1 MVNRIYKCKGWI
13 AAKTQYSKHDLKVKL
28 QVDPSKKFL
37 CHTCFKHGH
46 IHSVRRVYI
55 TDLPCIDRVVE
66 LEVETPQI
74 RCPGCG
80 RFHTLRP
87 DFVHPT
93 MGFTWRF
100 MRCISS
106 LLMYVPAR
114 KLSEMYGFA
123 PSTILRPDRGI
134 LKKELPPPKL
144 DGIGGILVDEK
155 YLGPSYGFV
164 TLVINART
172 GEPLHIAKGRD
183 AGALE
188 SFFNRLTK
196 EQKSSIRF
204 LGIDRANAYRA
215 AALKHLPGVEVCYD
229 AYHLVS
235 NRTEWWT
242 R

>member
-1 MVNRIYKCKGWI
+1 M
-13 AAKTQYSKHDLKVKL
+13 
-28 QVDPSKKFL
+28 
-37 CHTCFKHGH
+37 
-46 IHSVRRVYI
+46 
-55 TDLPCIDRVVE
+55 PCIDRVVE

-93 MGFTWRF
+93 MGFTWRL

-114 KLSEMYGFA
+114 KLSEMYGLA
-123 PSTILRPDRGI
+123 PSTILRIDREI
-134 LKKELPPPKL
+134 LKRELPPPKL
-144 DGIGGILVDEK
+144 DGIEGILVDEK

-196 EQKSSIRF
+196 VQKSSIRF

-235 NRTEWWT
+235 NMNGVVDKVRRGEMSHPSEALKRRLKGKRYHLPKPKKTSKGMQGRSLRSCLLIT
-242 R
+242 RSSIPPIF